1 MKFCPLCGSELAP
14 VEVGG
19 KARLKCSS
27 PSCDYVFWDNPVP
40 VVAAIVER
48 DGLVVLARNRA
59 WPENRFALIAGFLE
73 KGETPEAGALR
84 EVREELGLE
93 GQIAGFVGYYSF
105 FERNQLIFAFH
116 VRAQGEIAIGEELAE
131 AKLVRPEELQPW
143 SKGTGPAL
151 RDWLEARKAPYSCQ
165 EPRRTS
171 GR

>member
-151 RDWLEARKAPYSCQ
+151 RDWLKARKAPYSCQ